1 MNDAREAAPE
11 ASPIEVEHPPVL
23 VVMGVSGS
31 GKTTFA
37 ELIAERLGWDLQEGD
52 ALHPEANVAKMA
64 SGTPLTDDDRW
75 PWLDRIAAWI
85 DGHLAAGEPA
95 VITCSALKRAYR
107 DRLAR
112 PNVVFVHL
120 EGARELIAGR
130 LEHRTGHYM
139 PASLLGSQFETLEP
153 LGPGERGI
161 VVDAQGSPEDE
172 VAETLARLGLGR
184 DAG

>member
-1 MNDAREAAPE
+1 MTSVPNLEPDAAASAVARPR
-11 ASPIEVEHPPVL
+11 VL

-37 ELIAERLGWDLQEGD
+37 ELIAARLGWEFQEGD
-52 ALHPEANVAKMA
+52 ALHPAANVAKMA
-64 SGTPLTDDDRW
+64 NGTPLTDDDRW
-75 PWLDRIAAWI
+75 PWLARIADWI
-85 DGHLAAGEPA
+85 DEHVADGRPA
-95 VITCSALKRAYR
+95 VITCSALRRAYR

-120 EGARELIAGR
+120 AGAREVIAGR

-153 LGPGERGI
+153 LGPDERGI
-161 VVDAQGSPEDE
+161 VVDGQGAPEEE
-172 VAETLARLGLGR
+172 VAQVIARLGLG
-184 DAG
+184 DGAG